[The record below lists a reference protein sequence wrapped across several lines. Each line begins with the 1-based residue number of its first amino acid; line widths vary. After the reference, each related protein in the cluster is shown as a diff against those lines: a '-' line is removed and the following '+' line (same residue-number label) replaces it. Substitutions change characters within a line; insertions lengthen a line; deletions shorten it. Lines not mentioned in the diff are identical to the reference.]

1 MSITIVIAE
10 DQRLFRQ
17 SLRLLLEHERDL
29 VVVGEAMDG
38 RQAFD
43 LAMAH
48 KPGIVLMDVD
58 MPRLDGITATRLIRS
73 CVPDSKVLMLS
84 VHDDYARIVAAVQA
98 GASGYILKD
107 ADHQEFL
114 RIIRATFEGEPV
126 RSRFMPDGFAKKAVA
141 LVNKQDESNGSGLS
155 LLTDRERK
163 SSRQRR
169 GCSSPI
175 SGHPPSHYSV
185 FLIPASGF
193 LMSWANIEANWL
205 NDASRSDRT
214 NCRSSACCSVRS
226 RSWSMIDSR
235 RPAFFTGTSAV

>member
-84 VHDDYARIVAAVQA
+84 VHDDDARIVAAVQA

-114 RIIRATFEGEPV
+114 RIIRATFKGEPV
-126 RSRFMPDGFAKKAVA
+126 QSRFMPDGFAKKAVA

-155 LLTDRERK
+155 LLTDREREILACAAAGRSNK
-163 SSRQRR
+163 EIADQLCVSLDTVKTHLHHTYQKLNVSGRVEAVLTYLHSR
-169 GCSSPI
+169 
-175 SGHPPSHYSV
+175 
-185 FLIPASGF
+185 
-193 LMSWANIEANWL
+193 
-205 NDASRSDRT
+205 
-214 NCRSSACCSVRS
+214 
-226 RSWSMIDSR
+226 
-235 RPAFFTGTSAV
+235 